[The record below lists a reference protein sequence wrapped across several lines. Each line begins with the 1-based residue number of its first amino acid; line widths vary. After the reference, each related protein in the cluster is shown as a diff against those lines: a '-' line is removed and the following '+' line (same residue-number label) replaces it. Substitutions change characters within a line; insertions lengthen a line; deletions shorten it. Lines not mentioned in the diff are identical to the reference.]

1 MGKKK
6 KKAEKEERYVIT
18 LKGLAYLA
26 LANSG
31 IKFTELSFEF
41 FWNEFETSMRKAG
54 YIVDDESDS
63 DS

>member
-54 YIVDDESDS
+54 YITDDESDS
-63 DS
+63 DP

>member
-6 KKAEKEERYVIT
+6 KKAEKDERYVIT
-18 LKGLAYLA
+18 PKGLAYLSWM
-26 LANSG
+26 NSET
-31 IKFTELSFEF
+31 KFMKPSFEL

-54 YIVDDESDS
+54 YITDDESDS